1 MAFGAWTGL
10 TLVLESAAVGI
21 KRAKSH
27 LALAVQTPPGRA
39 LG

>member
-1 MAFGAWTGL
+1 MAFGAWTVL
-10 TLVLESAAVGI
+10 AMVLESAAGGI

-27 LALAVQTPPGRA
+27 LALAVQAPPGRA